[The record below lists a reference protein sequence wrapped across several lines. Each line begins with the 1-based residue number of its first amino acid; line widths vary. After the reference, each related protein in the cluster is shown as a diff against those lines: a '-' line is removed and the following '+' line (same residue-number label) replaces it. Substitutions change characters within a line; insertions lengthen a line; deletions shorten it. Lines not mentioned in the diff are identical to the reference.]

1 MAALGGPSLVRV
13 CCRGAPTKLH
23 VLARS
28 EETVMLRNFALVGLL
43 AGASGTSVELT
54 EKNWNEVVASS
65 GKSAFVKFLAPW

>member
-1 MAALGGPSLVRV
+1 MLS
-13 CCRGAPTKLH
+13 
-23 VLARS
+23 S